1 MAQGVSGQWK
11 EGAVVLNDGRT
22 LEGQAQG
29 QTYKG
34 NDVQSLLYRKEKG
47 THAVT
52 NKADDYPQVIY
63 DGLNVVACSVPA
75 GGTRGLGILVHRQLF
90 A

>member
-1 MAQGVSGQWK
+1 MK

-47 THAVT
+47 TDVVT
-52 NKADDYPQVIY
+52 YKADDYQQVIY
-63 DGLNVVACSVPA
+63 DGLNVVAVPKNLKK
-75 GGTRGLGILVHRQLF
+75 TQR
-90 A
+90 

>member
-47 THAVT
+47 TDAG
-52 NKADDYPQVIY
+52 DLQ
-63 DGLNVVACSVPA
+63 GRRLPA
-75 GGTRGLGILVHRQLF
+75 GDLRRPECGGRAQKPQKNPTVKN
-90 A
+90 AYTSPST

>member
-47 THAVT
+47 TNAVT
-52 NKADDYPQVIY
+52 YKADDYQQVIY
-63 DGLNVVACSVPA
+63 DGLNVVAVPKNLKK
-75 GGTRGLGILVHRQLF
+75 TQR
-90 A
+90 